1 MSNYIELYSR
11 SKARYLLGVCW
22 MGFLTQLSEHKWHI
36 WCSRG
41 AKMQQVFQMSVDD
54 AGWWICTQTA
64 VRDLNMNQGFG
75 VFNTRDVFEN
85 LFSLAIPPHTNLLD
99 SLGCQLQI
107 VRFNF
112 IPVFPETSLPISSF
126 NTEIDK
132 SYWEWFLVSFFWK
145 QNIILLSPKSF

>member
-22 MGFLTQLSEHKWHI
+22 MGLLTQLSEHKWHI

-107 VRFNF
+107 VRLISFQSF
-112 IPVFPETSLPISSF
+112 LKPLSLFPVLTQKLISHIESDF
-126 NTEIDK
+126 
-132 SYWEWFLVSFFWK
+132 
-145 QNIILLSPKSF
+145 